1 LLPVP
6 ATSHPT
12 PHAPPEHKPPRCRR
26 QPRTPRS
33 PYALARHPSFPI
45 PHNNNNTHSRLQ
57 AAGGCGHVGN
67 AKAIWTAT
75 SDGCDGA
82 SLACGGIVVRRF
94 VRSYRA
100 LPPAGQDCRNGPA
113 RQHSS
118 RPVGCGQSCG
128 AARVPPLHLLLL
140 VNVSACPTSEYAR
153 PHGRAAAAPPSPPWS
168 GVVSVPLGGA
178 RCREPAHSTVAWSK
192 LQ

>member
-1 LLPVP
+1 
-6 ATSHPT
+6 
-12 PHAPPEHKPPRCRR
+12 
-26 QPRTPRS
+26 
-33 PYALARHPSFPI
+33 
-45 PHNNNNTHSRLQ
+45 
-57 AAGGCGHVGN
+57 VGN
-67 AKAIWTAT
+67 AKAIWTGT

-94 VRSYRA
+94 VRSYSYRGAAACRA
-100 LPPAGQDCRNGPA
+100 GLQERTSTPAGQGQWPVANPA
-113 RQHSS
+113 VRL
-118 RPVGCGQSCG
+118 GC
-128 AARVPPLHLLLL
+128 LHLLLL